1 MASNLQDINKIGKT
15 IADRLISA
23 GIDTVEKLAKIEIK
37 ELLKIKGIGKST
49 VAKYKQYAKT
59 LLKELNKNK
68 TADVEYVS
76 SKHNKL
82 KSEKKTISVEIAQ
95 LNVIEKKS
103 EDHKTK
109 PKRNNFEKRAPKANL
124 RHKEEIRSK
133 QRKSLPITSSTKKKI
148 KKDYAR
154 KKEVKIGYASKFFK
168 EETIQRIRFLHFR
181 IKNLEDLIKKASY
194 KEIPPNIRD
203 LFYEY
208 LDILNKNY
216 KTRNHNLILRE
227 LDLTQKYFDPL
238 ENKDIGIY
246 DIMFECAYALWVMAK
261 TFNLLSESY
270 ESKEEWDYA
279 IAAMFQC
286 SKAYKTASYFSAAA
300 IHQAI
305 IGASLNAKNLELN
318 AEESRILAQSLASIS
333 EENKKNYF
341 LASNLYSG
349 LSSSSK
355 RLYYLEFFDEKKK
368 LQLKA
373 QYHYDLGKACN
384 LYAIGIS
391 ESLGLKSKKGGKNE
405 EPKKFLQKAIYYYSE
420 AEKIWEFVLNNF
432 KDITKEEKDDLKRN
446 LSIVNENIM
455 EIDEEIMDYN
465 YLKDIPDPKPILG
478 VPEDIPIVLPKSINY
493 LTNFPY
499 KESDVGLL
507 RKFKNIKF
515 EDKYPMNK
523 KREILNKKA
532 AAGRVIKELKVLF
545 ENDEIEIDKY
555 TELLE
560 KYTSKYKMLD
570 SILYKIDYA
579 PEGNSSKK

>member
-1 MASNLQDINKIGKT
+1 METKLQDLDNIGKV
-15 IADRLISA
+15 IADRLVAA
-23 GIDTVEKLAKIEIK
+23 GIDSVEKLAKIEIK
-37 ELLKIKGIGKST
+37 ELLKVKGIGKAT
-49 VAKYKQYAKT
+49 AGKYKEYAIK

-68 TADVEYVS
+68 TVDLNPVS
-76 SKHNKL
+76 SKLNNV
-82 KSEKKTISVEIAQ
+82 KSESSATSDKTAQ
-95 LNVIEKKS
+95 LNVIEKKA
-103 EDHKTK
+103 ENHKTK
-109 PKRNNFEKRAPKANL
+109 DKPLKNRAPDANL
-124 RHKEEIRSK
+124 RHKEGNKSK
-133 QRKSLPITSSTKKKI
+133 TKRAKSKKDFTKKKE
-148 KKDYAR
+148 A
-154 KKEVKIGYASKFFK
+154 KIGYAYKFFK
-168 EETIQRIRFLHFR
+168 EDTIQRIRFLHFR
-181 IKNLEDLIKKASY
+181 IKNIEDLIKKVSY
-194 KEIPPNIRD
+194 KEIPPNVRD

-208 LDILNKNY
+208 LVILNKNY

-227 LDLTQKYFDPL
+227 LNLTQKYYDPL
-238 ENKDIGIY
+238 ENKEIVIY
-246 DIMFECAYALWVMAK
+246 DIMFECARALWVMAK
-261 TFNLLSESY
+261 TFNMLSESY

-279 IAAMFQC
+279 IAAMFQS

-300 IHQAI
+300 IHQEI
-305 IGASLNAKNLELN
+305 IGASLNAKNLELK
-318 AEESRILAQSLASIS
+318 AEESRILAQSLASAN

-349 LSSSSK
+349 LNSLSK
-355 RLYYLEFFDEKKK
+355 RLYYLAYFDEKKK

-384 LYAIGIS
+384 LYALGIS
-391 ESLGLKSKKGGKNE
+391 ESLNLKSKKGGENKE
-405 EPKKFLQKAIYYYSE
+405 TKSFLQKAIYYYSE

-455 EIDEEIMDYN
+455 QIDEEIMDYT

-478 VPEDIPIVLPKSINY
+478 VPENIPIDLPKSINY
-493 LTNFPY
+493 LTNFPQ
-499 KESDVGLL
+499 KEPDVGLL

-532 AAGRVIKELKVLF
+532 TAGRIIKELKILF
-545 ENDEIEIDKY
+545 ENDEIEVDKY

-570 SILYKIDYA
+570 SILYKFDNV
-579 PEGNSSKK
+579 PEDNNSKK

>member
-1 MASNLQDINKIGKT
+1 MESNLQAIDKIGKT

-23 GIDTVEKLAKIEIK
+23 GIDTVEKLANIEIHK
-37 ELLKIKGIGKST
+37 LLKIKGIGKST
-49 VAKYKQYAKT
+49 AYKYKEYAKK

-68 TADVEYVS
+68 VADLEYIS

-82 KSEKKTISVEIAQ
+82 ESEKVENAQ

-103 EDHKTK
+103 EDHNTKYINLEKT
-109 PKRNNFEKRAPKANL
+109 APKENL
-124 RHKEEIRSK
+124 RHKEEMRSK
-133 QRKSLPITSSTKKKI
+133 QNLSKTKSAKKKDHA
-148 KKDYAR
+148 K
-154 KKEVKIGYASKFFK
+154 KKEKVKIGYIYKFFK
-168 EETIQRIRFLHFR
+168 EEDIQRIRFLHFR
-181 IKNLEDLIKKASY
+181 IKNIEDLINKESY

-208 LDILNKNY
+208 LVLLNKNY

-238 ENKDIGIY
+238 ENKDISIY
-246 DIMFECAYALWVMAK
+246 DIMFECARALWVMAK

-270 ESKEEWDYA
+270 EDKEEWDYA

-300 IHQAI
+300 IHQEI
-305 IGASLNAKNLELN
+305 IGASLNANNLELK
-318 AEESRILAQSLASIS
+318 AEESRILAQNQASIC
-333 EENKKNYF
+333 EENKKSSF

-349 LSSSSK
+349 LSVLSK
-355 RLYYLEFFDEKKK
+355 RLYYLEYFDEKKK

-384 LYAIGIS
+384 LYALGIS
-391 ESLGLKSKKGGKNE
+391 ESLNIKSKKVGADKEAKG
-405 EPKKFLQKAIYYYSE
+405 FFQKAVYYYSE

-432 KDITKEEKDDLKRN
+432 KDITKEEKDDIKRN
-446 LSIVNENIM
+446 LTIVNENIM
-455 EIDEEIMDYN
+455 EIDEEVMDYD

-478 VPEDIPIVLPKSINY
+478 VPENTPIVLPKSINY
-493 LTNFPY
+493 LTNFPQ
-499 KESDVGLL
+499 KESDIGLL

-545 ENDEIEIDKY
+545 ENDEIEVDKY

-560 KYTSKYKMLD
+560 RYTSKYKMLD
-570 SILYKIDYA
+570 SILYKLDNV
-579 PEGNSSKK
+579 PENTNSKKEK

>member
-1 MASNLQDINKIGKT
+1 MESNLQAIDKIGKT

-23 GIDTVEKLAKIEIK
+23 GIDTVEKLANIEIHK
-37 ELLKIKGIGKST
+37 LLKIKGIGKST
-49 VAKYKQYAKT
+49 AYKYKEYAKN

-68 TADVEYVS
+68 VADLEYIS

-82 KSEKKTISVEIAQ
+82 ESEKEITSAENAQ
-95 LNVIEKKS
+95 LNVIEKKI
-103 EDHKTK
+103 EDPKTK
-109 PKRNNFEKRAPKANL
+109 DINLEKTAPKENL
-124 RHKEEIRSK
+124 RHKEEMRSK
-133 QRKSLPITSSTKKKI
+133 QNLSKTKSAK
-148 KKDYAR
+148 KKDYAK
-154 KKEVKIGYASKFFK
+154 KKEVKIGYAYKFFK
-168 EETIQRIRFLHFR
+168 EDDLQRIRFLHFR
-181 IKNLEDLIKKASY
+181 IRNIEDLINKASY

-208 LDILNKNY
+208 LGLLNKNY
-216 KTRNHNLILRE
+216 KTKNHNLILRE

-238 ENKDIGIY
+238 ENKDITIY
-246 DIMFECAYALWVMAK
+246 DIMFECARALWVMAK

-270 ESKEEWDYA
+270 EDKEEWDYA

-300 IHQAI
+300 IHQEI
-305 IGASLNAKNLELN
+305 IGASLNANNLELK
-318 AEESRILAQSLASIS
+318 AEESRILAQSQASIC

-349 LSSSSK
+349 LSSLSK
-355 RLYYLEFFDEKKK
+355 RTYYLEYFDEKKK

-373 QYHYDLGKACN
+373 QYQYDLGKACN
-384 LYAIGIS
+384 LYGLGIS
-391 ESLGLKSKKGGKNE
+391 ESLSIKSKKVGADKE
-405 EPKKFLQKAIYYYSE
+405 AKDFFQKAVYYYSE
-420 AEKIWEFVLNNF
+420 AEKIWEFVLSNF
-432 KDITKEEKDDLKRN
+432 KDITKEEKDDIKTN
-446 LSIVNENIM
+446 LTMVNENIM
-455 EIDEEIMDYN
+455 EIDEEIIGYD

-478 VPEDIPIVLPKSINY
+478 VPENTPIVLPKSINY
-493 LTNFPY
+493 LTNFPQ
-499 KESDVGLL
+499 KESDIGLL

-545 ENDEIEIDKY
+545 ENDEIEVDKY

-560 KYTSKYKMLD
+560 RYTSKYKMLD
-570 SILYKIDYA
+570 SILYKLDNV
-579 PEGNSSKK
+579 PENTNSKKEK

>member
-1 MASNLQDINKIGKT
+1 MESNLLDIDKIGKT

-23 GIDTVEKLAKIEIK
+23 GIDSVEKLANVEIK
-37 ELLKIKGIGKST
+37 ELLKVKGIGKST
-49 VAKYKQYAKT
+49 AAKYKEYAKS

-68 TADVEYVS
+68 AADVEYVS

-82 KSEKKTISVEIAQ
+82 KSDEKTIAAKNVQ
-95 LNVIEKKS
+95 LNVIEKKN
-103 EDHKTK
+103 EGHKTSI
-109 PKRNNFEKRAPKANL
+109 NLEKRDPEANL
-124 RHKEEIRSK
+124 RPKEKIRPK
-133 QRKSLPITSSTKKKI
+133 QGKSLSKAKSAKKKDFA
-148 KKDYAR
+148 K
-154 KKEVKIGYASKFFK
+154 KKEVKIGYANKFFN

-181 IKNLEDLIKKASY
+181 IRNIEDLIKKESY

-216 KTRNHNLILRE
+216 KTRNHNLILRD

-238 ENKDIGIY
+238 ENKEIGIY
-246 DIMFECAYALWVMAK
+246 DIMFECAHALWVMAK
-261 TFNLLSESY
+261 TFNLLAESY

-300 IHQAI
+300 IHQEI
-305 IGASLNAKNLELN
+305 IGASLNPKNLELK
-318 AEESRILAQSLASIS
+318 AEESRLLAQSLVSTS

-341 LASNLYSG
+341 LASNLNSG
-349 LSSSSK
+349 LSSLSK
-355 RLYYLEFFDEKKK
+355 RLYYLEYFDEKKK

-373 QYHYDLGKACN
+373 QFHYDLGKACN
-384 LYAIGIS
+384 LYAIGLS
-391 ESLGLKSKKGGKNE
+391 DSVGFKSKKGKE
-405 EPKKFLQKAIYYYSE
+405 EKEPKKFLQKAIYYYSE
-420 AEKIWEFVLNNF
+420 AEKIWEFMLNNF

-455 EIDEEIMDYN
+455 EIDEEIVDYT
-465 YLKDIPDPKPILG
+465 YLKDVPDPKPILG
-478 VPEDIPIVLPKSINY
+478 VPENIPIVLPKSINY

-499 KESDVGLL
+499 KEPDVGLL

-545 ENDEIEIDKY
+545 ENDEIEVDKY

-560 KYTSKYKMLD
+560 KYTLKYKMLD
-570 SILYKIDYA
+570 SILYKFDNV
-579 PEGNSSKK
+579 PEDNNFKE

>member
-1 MASNLQDINKIGKT
+1 MGSNLQAIDKIGKT

-23 GIDTVEKLAKIEIK
+23 GIDTVEKLANIEINK
-37 ELLKIKGIGKST
+37 LLKIKGIGKST
-49 VAKYKQYAKT
+49 AHKYKEYAKK

-68 TADVEYVS
+68 VTDIEYVS
-76 SKHNKL
+76 SKHNK
-82 KSEKKTISVEIAQ
+82 ETISGQNAQ

-103 EDHKTK
+103 EDHQTK
-109 PKRNNFEKRAPKANL
+109 SINLEKIAFKANS
-124 RHKEEIRSK
+124 RHKEKENMSSK
-133 QRKSLPITSSTKKKI
+133 QRTSVSKTKSAKTDI
-148 KKDYAR
+148 KKDYAK
-154 KKEVKIGYASKFFK
+154 KKEVKIGYANKFFK
-168 EETIQRIRFLHFR
+168 EDDIQRIRFLHFR
-181 IKNLEDLIKKASY
+181 ISNIEDLINKESY
-194 KEIPPNIRD
+194 KEIPPNVRD

-208 LDILNKNY
+208 LGLLNKNY
-216 KTRNHNLILRE
+216 KTRNHNLILRD

-238 ENKDIGIY
+238 ENKDINIY
-246 DIMFECAYALWVMAK
+246 DIMFECARALWVMAK

-270 ESKEEWDYA
+270 ENKEEWEYA

-300 IHQAI
+300 IHQEL
-305 IGASLNAKNLELN
+305 IGTSLNANNLELK
-318 AEESRILAQSLASIS
+318 AEESRILAQSLASIC

-349 LSSSSK
+349 LSSLSK
-355 RLYYLEFFDEKKK
+355 RLYYLEYFDEKKK

-373 QYHYDLGKACN
+373 QYHYDLGRACN
-384 LYAIGIS
+384 LYALGIS
-391 ESLGLKSKKGGKNE
+391 ESLGIKPKKGEKDKE
-405 EPKKFLQKAIYYYSE
+405 TKRFLQKAIYYYSE
-420 AEKIWEFVLNNF
+420 AEKIWEFLLNNF

-455 EIDEEIMDYN
+455 EIDEEVMAYD

-478 VPEDIPIVLPKSINY
+478 VPENITIVLPKSINY

-499 KESDVGLL
+499 KETDIALL

-570 SILYKIDYA
+570 SILYKIDNI
-579 PEGNSSKK
+579 PEDKNSKE